1 MNFEDFTGSVS
12 ELPFGK
18 RVRNDL
24 YIHVDCLSS
33 CPAGLRDLIEHIRVV
48 AHAGGDFNVIK
59 FSPPKFKISFLSYPD
74 FHEKPH
80 PELHSSIAVDL
91 GSGKTTRH
99 DYTESDN
106 PPILH
111 RKEAFLP
118 PEHPSVEDYR
128 ALTHEEETQGL
139 YNSRKIIGFKKNW
152 ELLLAEKGLGY
163 SGHKLVADGTPS
175 SSQKADSTVE
185 VLRHKTAI
193 ARYKFSRP
201 IQTLLEYGLLADST
215 SLLDYGC
222 GQGDDVN
229 GLREMGYSVSG
240 WDPVYCPQE
249 AKESAEIV
257 NLGFVLNVIEE
268 PLERMEVLQEA
279 YELSRKLLV
288 VSTLIATSETS
299 KLGRPYRDGI
309 LTSRNT
315 FQKYFRQDELEQYI
329 EDVLHTSAVAVG
341 LGIFYV
347 FRSPSDQQAF
357 LASRGK
363 RTINWVDISR
373 RIRPPR
379 EEKPR
384 LRPRRPDVY
393 EQNPELLESFWARML
408 ELGRVPTKDEFER
421 YEELQSEV
429 GSANKAKNLF
439 VRRFGEETLVKAFDL
454 RRRDLQVYLAL
465 SNFRKKV
472 PFKHLPDGLRQD
484 IKTFLGGYKPA
495 VEESQ
500 SLLFSAGNPEVIVK
514 LCDEISFGYLD
525 HQALYIHRS
534 LVPELH
540 PVLRIYVGCAEVLLG
555 DLKEIDVI
563 KIHKRS
569 GKVTLLKYDDFD
581 GNPLPELQE
590 RIKVNLRRQIIDVF
604 DHRSEER
611 QELLYFKERYVAK
624 DYPERPKWEE
634 FSKWLTSQGLELE
647 RGFGPSKQ
655 ELVSFLDS
663 KGLAVEFIRSEEST
677 RPQEYA
683 TTTQEC
689 E

>member
-1 MNFEDFTGSVS
+1 MNFEDFTKSVS
-12 ELPFGK
+12 EVAFGK

-33 CPAGLRDLIEHIRVV
+33 CPAGLRDLIEHVRAV
-48 AHAGGDFNVIK
+48 AHAGIDFNVIK
-59 FSPPKFKISFLSYPD
+59 FSPLNLKISFLFYPD

-80 PELHSSIAVDL
+80 PELRSSTAVDL
-91 GSGKTTRH
+91 RSGKTTRH

-111 RKEAFLP
+111 RKEALLS
-118 PEHPSVEDYR
+118 PERPLVEEYE
-128 ALTHEEETQGL
+128 ALTREEEAQGL
-139 YNSRKIIGFKKNW
+139 YSTGKVIGFKKNW

-163 SGHKLVADGTPS
+163 SGHKLVAVGTPS
-175 SSQKADSTVE
+175 SSQEADSTVE

-215 SLLDYGC
+215 ILLDYGC

-240 WDPVYCPQE
+240 WDPVYYPNE
-249 AKESAEIV
+249 TKETADIV

-268 PLERMEVLQEA
+268 PVERMEVLHEA
-279 YELSRKLLV
+279 YELCRKLLV
-288 VSTLIATSETS
+288 VSTLVATSETD
-299 KLGRPYRDGI
+299 KLGSRYRDGI

-393 EQNPELLESFWARML
+393 ERNPELLESFWARML
-408 ELGRVPTKDEFER
+408 ELGRVPAKHEFER
-421 YEELQSEV
+421 YEELQRGV

-439 VRRFGEETLVKAFDL
+439 VRRFGEETLVKAFDF
-454 RRRDLQVYLAL
+454 RQRDLQVYLAL

-472 PFKHLPDGLRQD
+472 PFKHLPDGLRKD
-484 IKTFLGGYKPA
+484 IKTFLGGYEPA
-495 VEESQ
+495 LKESQ

-514 LCDEISFGYLD
+514 LCDETPFGYLD
-525 HQALYIHRS
+525 HQALYIHRG
-534 LVPELH
+534 LVSQLD

-624 DYPERPKWEE
+624 DHPGRARWEE
-634 FSKWLTSQGLELE
+634 FSSWLE
-647 RGFGPSKQ
+647 RLGFNLEAGFGPTKQ
-655 ELVSFLDS
+655 ELLSLLDS
-663 KGLAVEFIRSEEST
+663 RGITIDFDQQEGPTELSE
-677 RPQEYA
+677 QE
-683 TTTQEC
+683 
-689 E
+689 